1 MQLTFINASPR
12 GRNSNTAIL
21 MNHFLQ
27 GVKETPGNTITVEW
41 LIDYRDN
48 LEPLVEKFCAA
59 ENVWLGF
66 PLYIDAMPAAV
77 KAFMEA
83 LAPCAGRRDL
93 PALGFMI
100 QCGFPETAHLR
111 FLARYCQKFSRRLGV
126 QPLGMILKG
135 GCEGLA
141 IQPSFLTEKYFT
153 LFSMLGRHFGQTGR
167 LDDALL
173 NKLAKPEHLT
183 AENLAQVIPFINRV
197 LWDARL
203 SENGVLERS
212 FDRPFAC

>member
-12 GRNSNTAIL
+12 GTKSNTGIL
-21 MNHFLQ
+21 TEHFLR
-27 GVKETPGNTITVEW
+27 GFLETPGNTCDIEY
-41 LIDYRDN
+41 LIKYRKD
-48 LEPLVEKFCAA
+48 LKTLTEKFCAA
-59 ENVWLGF
+59 QNVLLGF
-66 PLYIDAMPAAV
+66 PLYIDAMPAGV

-83 LAPCAGRRDL
+83 LAPLAGQKNL

-111 FLARYCQKFSRRLGV
+111 FIARYCEKFSRRLGCRS
-126 QPLGMILKG
+126 LGFILKG

-141 IQPSFLTEKYFT
+141 IQPSFLTEKYFS
-153 LFSMLGRHFGQTGR
+153 LFAMLGQNFAKTGT
-167 LDDALL
+167 LDETLL
-173 NKLAKPEHLT
+173 AKLARPEHLT

-203 SENGVLERS
+203 KENGVLDQS
-212 FDRPFAC
+212 FARPLMP